1 MPDSELFQIDLKQI
15 LRAKAP
21 QQAKKIPGFLISL
34 LSRIICRD
42 GLNDFLRVNNNATGV
57 DFMKNAVKY
66 FEIDLKLKGEENIP
80 PFSEKAVFVANHPLG
95 GLDGIC
101 LSAVLGEKYN
111 EQIKYLVNDLLYFI
125 EPLKSIFVPINK
137 HGYQAKGGAR
147 SINEAFHSENQIIT
161 FPAGICSRK
170 IKGKIRDVDWK
181 KMFIVKAVEY
191 KRNVVPVY
199 FEARNTAFFYTIAN
213 IRKALKI
220 KFNLEMLLLPSEM
233 FKSKGS
239 SFTIYFGKPIPWQTF
254 DSSKSPRAWS
264 EIVKEEVYQL
274 KNKVK

>member
-137 HGYQAKGGAR
+137 HGSQAKGGAR